1 MMRHDGLQ
9 HSPEV
14 ARCYLSATFLQVWR
28 LVLPAPFSVPD
39 QHDPFYKPIPES
51 HEQARNIMADCKT
64 QEFIDALE
72 DKGVEPRRRS
82 TGRGFTGIALK
93 VRTPK

>member
-1 MMRHDGLQ
+1 
-9 HSPEV
+9 
-14 ARCYLSATFLQVWR
+14 
-28 LVLPAPFSVPD
+28 
-39 QHDPFYKPIPES
+39 
-51 HEQARNIMADCKT
+51 MADCKT

>member
-1 MMRHDGLQ
+1 LYYLRHF
-9 HSPEV
+9 PC
-14 ARCYLSATFLQVWR
+14 RINTIR
-28 LVLPAPFSVPD
+28 
-39 QHDPFYKPIPES
+39 FYKPIPES